1 MIDKIKFLK
10 TFDFVEET
18 LQKRSG
24 ATVAL
29 SIISGIFFFFGIVG
43 LIFVISKSKRT
54 QQQDYAELEN

>member
-18 LQKRSG
+18 LQKRGG